1 MYQYVYIM
9 LLCVVLSSNEIGLG
23 DYLIS
28 HGESDFTHAGDIMKQ
43 VGKVHNQN
51 AKIRLVI

>member
-1 MYQYVYIM
+1 M